1 MASVVTPLQKI
12 HETAIIEKGAEIG
25 KNVVIGPYAVIKHD
39 PSSVTGAFSASVLP
53 LAVPAG
59 KATRPASATIS

>member
-1 MASVVTPLQKI
+1 MASVVTPLRKI

-39 PSSVTGAFSASVLP
+39 VVLGHDRQR
-53 LAVPAG
+53 L
-59 KATRPASATIS
+59 

>member
-1 MASVVTPLQKI
+1 MAAAVTPIQKI

-39 PSSVTGAFSASVLP
+39 VVLGDGCIVVVVSTSP
-53 LAVPAG
+53 N
-59 KATRPASATIS
+59 

>member
-1 MASVVTPLQKI
+1 MASVVTPLHKI

-39 PSSVTGAFSASVLP
+39 VERL
-53 LAVPAG
+53 
-59 KATRPASATIS
+59 